1 VAHPNE
7 VLVREAYAAF
17 GSGDMDTLRNQ
28 YFTEDIRWHLTGR
41 NLLTGDYV
49 GMAQILEL
57 FGRVFELSG
66 GTYSGE
72 PHDVL
77 ANDELAVVLV
87 TQRAEGAGKHT
98 GRTTPSRSS
107 ISVTASGP
115 RPGSIQLTN
124 MPWMSSGR
132 NRHDASHRRRA
143 ETTTSWRRRI
153 SWRGKSAFQVFRI
166 IDKFS
171 MRRGTFTR
179 SVTGR
184 AFLAK
189 ET

>member
-7 VLVREAYAAF
+7 VLVRGAYAAF

-87 TQRAEGAGKHT
+87 TQRAEGAGK
-98 GRTTPSRSS
+98 RWEDN
-107 ISVTASGP
+107 SVQVIHIRERKWT
-115 RPGSIQLTN
+115 
-124 MPWMSSGR
+124 
-132 NRHDASHRRRA
+132 
-143 ETTTSWRRRI
+143 ETWVYPADQYAVDEFWS
-153 SWRGKSAFQVFRI
+153 
-166 IDKFS
+166 
-171 MRRGTFTR
+171 
-179 SVTGR
+179 
-184 AFLAK
+184 
-189 ET
+189 